1 MIVRTASELKG
12 TPRHVSGPGW
22 GSARILVAG
31 DGLGYSLHETVV
43 APGTELELEYKNHIE
58 ANYCVAGSGE
68 VVDLATG
75 EVHQLQPG
83 SVYVLDQHDRHVVR
97 AFEDGMKLVC
107 IFTPALQGDETHT
120 EDGSYD
126 AH

>member
-1 MIVRTASELKG
+1 M
-12 TPRHVSGPGW
+12 
-22 GSARILVAG
+22 AG